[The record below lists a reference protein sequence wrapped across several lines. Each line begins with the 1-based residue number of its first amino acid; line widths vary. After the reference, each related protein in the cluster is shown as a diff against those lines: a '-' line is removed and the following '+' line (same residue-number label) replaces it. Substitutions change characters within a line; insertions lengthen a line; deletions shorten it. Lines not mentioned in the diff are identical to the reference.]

1 MKKID
6 IKDLELELKV
16 LQKKDTEDALE
27 QGFTNKDDWAL
38 HKLNT
43 NEKDEVADALIEM
56 GKRYKISPENLAV
69 SFDKRL
75 SMYLRVQNSKK
86 MLKQKDVKE
95 KKG

>member
-1 MKKID
+1 MKQID

-16 LQKKDTEDALE
+16 LQKKDTEDALA

-43 NEKDEVADALIEM
+43 NEKDEVADAIINM
-56 GKRYKISPENLAV
+56 AQRYEISQENLAV
-69 SFDKRL
+69 SFDKSL

-86 MLKQKDVKE
+86 MLKQKEKKE
-95 KKG
+95 KK